1 MCFQSK
7 WDVSI
12 QIPNWLQKPSFHED
26 CSTLLGC
33 QCIPMDWG
41 SVSGL
46 RRGEHEDL
54 HLVVHL
60 GGLSLPL
67 ACEVVPLQHS
77 LGNNHRESG
86 TPQHSLPLYPEIWAR
101 AVVFTRS
108 SPLFGPEGGQKWLQM
123 HLCSAAVPISIAF
136 SPAATKKTHW
146 WLSEKKSLW
155 QGKSSTKPSCFSAWK
170 LWPNC
175 AYLEPQRWEAK
186 QPSRAGMCL
195 FLSVNELCFVLLW
208 IPATCWCPRLG
219 LPTVQW
225 HGFYSELPSI
235 PKDIIALL
243 CAAEVLC
250 GKLIWRRKRSQLI
263 DRKCH
268 LLIYFFLLLKM
279 KMNIV
284 CVLCWNRPFNTK
296 PIIAED

>member
-26 CSTLLGC
+26 CSMLLGC

-136 SPAATKKTHW
+136 SPAAKKKKHW
-146 WLSEKKSLW
+146 WLSEKKEPVT
-155 QGKSSTKPSCFSAWK
+155 GEK
-170 LWPNC
+170 LYK
-175 AYLEPQRWEAK
+175 AF
-186 QPSRAGMCL
+186 L
-195 FLSVNELCFVLLW
+195 FLSMKAMAKLC
-208 IPATCWCPRLG
+208 
-219 LPTVQW
+219 LP
-225 HGFYSELPSI
+225 GAS
-235 PKDIIALL
+235 
-243 CAAEVLC
+243 
-250 GKLIWRRKRSQLI
+250 
-263 DRKCH
+263 
-268 LLIYFFLLLKM
+268 KM
-279 KMNIV
+279 
-284 CVLCWNRPFNTK
+284 RG
-296 PIIAED
+296 